1 MLGTAGGVAAAAL
14 IVVFGFRARSFEV
27 EGNEYYSDN
36 SVVTWIQNDD
46 LAKNSLYILIKYNLM
61 DPDVPAAVDHMEIS
75 LKNPWTVHVQVKEKN
90 MIGYVDYDG
99 AYLYFDHEGT
109 ALVRTKKVMEGV
121 PYVEGLVFDTSAV
134 KLEIIFRWR
143 TTAFLRRSWKCPK
156 GLISTALSRTG
167 SPVQTAGSSLAL
179 EQSRFCWGLKTM
191 TKDWLRS
198 TPSLKSCMKNIQ
210 TRQEHCIWKTMT
222 VHRRIFRLCRTKHRN
237 GSAKNQKNKKNV
249 LIICEKDFIIYLLNW
264 IVQ

>member
-1 MLGTAGGVAAAAL
+1 MKEKKHRKRRILPVVLGTAGGVAAAAL

-134 KLEIIFRWR
+134 KLGDNLPVEDDSIFEKIVEV
-143 TTAFLRRSWKCPK
+143 SK
-156 GLISTALSRTG
+156 GLD
-167 SPVQTAGSSLAL
+167 
-179 EQSRFCWGLKTM
+179 KY
-191 TKDWLRS
+191 
-198 TPSLKSCMKNIQ
+198 SLKPDRLSCSDGGIQLGFGTVQVLLGSENYDERLAQIDPILEKLHEKYPDTPGTLHLENYDGASENIPFVPD
-210 TRQEHCIWKTMT
+210 KA
-222 VHRRIFRLCRTKHRN
+222 
-237 GSAKNQKNKKNV
+237 S
-249 LIICEKDFIIYLLNW
+249 
-264 IVQ
+264 